1 MTQEKRIPQLL
12 EAVAASPQ
20 LDLHLLL
27 VGPRAAHYDV
37 DADVRRLGIESR
49 VHLAGYVP
57 DVDLPAYLATADVCW
72 CLRWPSNGETSA
84 SWLRCL
90 AAGKPTLITALA
102 QLRDVPALPVNVSG
116 VAPVS
121 TNVDAVAI
129 AIDLVDEPRDVVLA
143 LHSFASNPALRRT
156 LGHNARTHWARLHTL
171 PQMADAYRSAIDEAA
186 GRPSPQPALPAHLLD
201 DGAGAMRRIL
211 ADMGVPEPAW

>member
-12 EAVAASPQ
+12 EAVAASPH
-20 LDLHLLL
+20 LDLHVLL
-27 VGPRAAHYDV
+27 VGPPAAHYDV

-49 VHLAGYVP
+49 VHLAGYVS
-57 DVDLPAYLATADVCW
+57 DADLPLYLGAADVCW

-102 QLRDVPALPVNVSG
+102 QLRDVPALSVNASG

-129 AIDLVDEPRDVVLA
+129 AIDLVDEPRDIAHA
-143 LHSFASNPALRRT
+143 LHALASEASLRRT
-156 LGHNARTHWARLHTL
+156 LGQNARARWTRLHTL
-171 PQMADAYRSAIDEAA
+171 PQMADAYRVAIDEAA
-186 GRPSPQPALPAHLLD
+186 GRPSPTLALPAHLLD
-201 DGAGAMRRIL
+201 DGTGAMRRIL